1 MKIQNTQFQVAAS
14 SSLEVQS
21 IDSPCVIINKNVNND
36 MRQNKGNPQRD
47 DPSVTGELQSK
58 NPREYPYLIVN
69 TNANFITTNNID
81 DKELDES
88 LITSSCS
95 Q

>member
-21 IDSPCVIINKNVNND
+21 IDSPCIIINKNVNND

-47 DPSVTGELQSK
+47 DRSVTGELQ
-58 NPREYPYLIVN
+58 
-69 TNANFITTNNID
+69 
-81 DKELDES
+81 
-88 LITSSCS
+88 
-95 Q
+95 